1 MKIKCP
7 IYLEKSFSFLKHNEK
22 LFYSLGNNYNN
33 NNLNFE
39 VCMSLKKRFFDE
51 YFQEIKTKLITDQNN
66 LVNFHLEED
75 FYLTDRVHFSIH
87 K

>member
-1 MKIKCP
+1 
-7 IYLEKSFSFLKHNEK
+7 
-22 LFYSLGNNYNN
+22 
-33 NNLNFE
+33 
-39 VCMSLKKRFFDE
+39 MSLKKRFFDE